1 MVTGVTFPLESLPA
15 AVTARAETWATLGLS
30 WRLHPVE
37 PNHGK
42 AIVIGKFESEAWLG
56 DILIWITGEAELET
70 IRLADDRAI
79 NKHYDLTHLADL
91 NVLMDELGALQDHR
105 VTQDHRPGRVPGPAL
120 GRQRLDLPRR
130 VGRAGPARRSLAASA
145 VRPDARAA
153 VGLRR
158 SRPGAMMAA

>member
-56 DILIWITGEAELET
+56 DILIWITGEAQLET

-105 VTQDHRPGRVPGPAL
+105 VAQDHRPAVSRA
-120 GRQRLDLPRR
+120 QRL
-130 VGRAGPARRSLAASA
+130 AGNDWILLAASVQL
-145 VRPDARAA
+145 VRL
-153 VGLRR
+153 VV
-158 SRPGAMMAA
+158 S